1 MEVDLLPFLSAS
13 VAGLS
18 LPLAIESLNL
28 ADKTETLFTVI
39 PGDNVFSV
47 S

>member
-1 MEVDLLPFLSAS
+1 MEVDLLPFLSGS
-13 VAGLS
+13 VAVLF
-18 LPLAIESLNL
+18 LPLTIESLNL